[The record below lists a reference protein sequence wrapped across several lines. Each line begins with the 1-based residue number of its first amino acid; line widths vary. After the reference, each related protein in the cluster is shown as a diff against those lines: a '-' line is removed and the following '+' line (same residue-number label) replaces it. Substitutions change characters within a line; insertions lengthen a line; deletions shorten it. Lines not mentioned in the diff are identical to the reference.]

1 MGAGTLEKGDTRAE
15 IDDAHAAQGTE
26 PGTVPGVGDQPAA
39 EGANGQFELL
49 IGGKAPTT
57 KAVRLYGG
65 AIKVEPPE
73 GGFKKGARY
82 VLEIE
87 TVCHK
92 ASFTDERDDKT
103 NEVVGSKDE
112 RGLKITGVRYV
123 EQL

>member
-1 MGAGTLEKGDTRAE
+1 MAPPKGRE
-15 IDDAHAAQGTE
+15 SIDEEHENLGTE
-26 PGTVPGVGDQPAA
+26 PGTVPGVGEEPVEDS
-39 EGANGQFELL
+39 NGQFELL

-57 KAVRLYGG
+57 KKVRLYGG
-65 AIKVEPPE
+65 AVEVEPPE

-103 NEVVGSKDE
+103 GDVVGSSDE
-112 RGLKITGVRYV
+112 RGLKITGVRLV
-123 EQL
+123 QQL